1 MGEIWQILDYNN
13 MIIVLI
19 VCLLEVELT
28 ALKLNFNRSLSV
40 NSEVDQS
47 PIDHTPSQLLST
59 GLTCRNTSDCALF
72 YC

>member
-40 NSEVDQS
+40 KDSEVDQS
-47 PIDHTPSQLLST
+47 RIDHTPSQLLST
-59 GLTCRNTSDCALF
+59 GLTCRNTSDCA
-72 YC
+72 